1 MAIFL
6 IRHGETASN
15 AARIVQTPEVPLSAR
30 GVAQAEQLGRR
41 LAGLGVG
48 AIVSSDLRRAVM
60 TAERVQAF
68 TGAPITLDA
77 GLQERNFGDLR
88 GRSYDSLG
96 FDPLTLDAAPPG
108 GESAAAFRAR
118 VARAFAHVVA
128 LRGELQGDLVVVT
141 HGLVIGAM
149 LAAHARLGAGIPMPE
164 RLGNASLTIL
174 DPSPPHTVSLLD
186 HTAHLDAVA
195 ADDPQSLSGG

>member
-1 MAIFL
+1 MSIVL
-6 IRHGETASN
+6 LRHGETALN
-15 AARIVQTPEVPLSAR
+15 VARTLQPAATPLSAR
-30 GVAQAEQLGRR
+30 GLLQAQAAARHLADRR
-41 LAGLGVG
+41 LA
-48 AIVSSDLRRAVM
+48 AIVSSDLPRALQ
-60 TAERVQAF
+60 TAEALAAAC
-68 TGAPITLDA
+68 GLPIAREPL
-77 GLQERNFGDLR
+77 LQERNFGDLR

-128 LRGELQGDLVVVT
+128 LRGGLQGDLVVVT

-149 LAAHARLGAGIPMPE
+149 LAAHARLGAGMPMPE

-174 DPSPPHTVSLLD
+174 DPRPPHTVSLLD